1 MKEITVF
8 NYANRR
14 SLPILLD
21 PIFIELDFLNRKLAK
36 ISEFY

>member
-1 MKEITVF
+1 MQIGEVCQ
-8 NYANRR
+8 
-14 SLPILLD
+14 LLD